1 MFIHTRHGITQNCVY
16 ILTLA
21 FFVRARLQGMQHASH
36 HTALVRCCYQCCF
49 DLRFSKQQP
58 THIPQHFSDDCFC
71 VAVCL
76 ILTPISL
83 PPTIA
88 AAAAAYFTPPREA
101 SIDFPNNNNNSSSQ
115 TDSPSAPSS
124 LRCILVFHHVFRLA
138 VFPLLL
144 TALFVVFVAGIFP
157 PYGESIGLCPFIRAK
172 LAHFTMQ
179 SKSRILS
186 S

>member
-83 PPTIA
+83 PPTIK

-138 VFPLLL
+138 VFPPFSQHCLLFL
-144 TALFVVFVAGIFP
+144 LQGFFPHTGSRLDYVLLFV
-157 PYGESIGLCPFIRAK
+157 RN
-172 LAHFTMQ
+172 
-179 SKSRILS
+179 
-186 S
+186 

>member
-1 MFIHTRHGITQNCVY
+1 MLLSVLLRSTIHQTT
-16 ILTLA
+16 T
-21 FFVRARLQGMQHASH
+21 S
-36 HTALVRCCYQCCF
+36 
-49 DLRFSKQQP
+49 
-58 THIPQHFSDDCFC
+58 PQHFRDDCFC

-124 LRCILVFHHVFRLA
+124 WRCILVFHHVFRLP
-138 VFPLLL
+138 VFPPSHS
-144 TALFVVFVAGIFP
+144 TVCCFCCRDFSP
-157 PYGESIGLCPFIRAK
+157 IRGVDWI
-172 LAHFTMQ
+172 M
-179 SKSRILS
+179 S
-186 S
+186 SYSCEISTLHDAI